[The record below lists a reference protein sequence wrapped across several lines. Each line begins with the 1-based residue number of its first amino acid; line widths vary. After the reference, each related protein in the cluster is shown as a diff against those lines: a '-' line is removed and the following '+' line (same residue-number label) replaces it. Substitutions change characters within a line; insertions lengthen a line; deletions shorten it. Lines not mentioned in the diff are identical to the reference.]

1 MIPIKEYLR
10 ETANFNKSV
19 EDLTEFLNTNS
30 LRLNEL
36 IACLEEVFE
45 YLKRSNN
52 LIAFLKNYSRSFET
66 QVSEFGRVLLEN
78 KGIVSV
84 CQENLSKMERV
95 IANTQDITA
104 RVEENAHTFIK
115 LARVI
120 TYLAENIEVKAY
132 QAREEGRG
140 LAIIAREVFKLA
152 QSCQVPFQHFDEVLE
167 VIEKNN
173 APLLEELN
181 KTIEEATV
189 SSSSLLEF
197 LSSLQTINESME
209 ILRKFIRSIEEGG
222 IIFARLET
230 EINEHLTFVRDQLSN
245 ALTRIDE
252 ISVRGSE
259 ITNLSQILYELNNI
273 ANSQYDMRSKFY
285 AFQQFKHLLQENLN
299 NLKNLKIGDRPA
311 LLSQELIEELHH
323 IVGQVKQMYE
333 IINRTNSEVENL
345 AIMMDRISGI
355 RLSLNQFFVSLRMVA
370 ERIQTF
376 KGIMKEQLTF
386 IENLL
391 AIGAKIITKIKTLSI
406 FSRLE
411 QSHST
416 KAKEL
421 ITPIINEFIQLSQ
434 NMHSVFASLE
444 ADVFKLRQ
452 IVDTLETVIPQKEFF
467 QLPVPDFSRIKIF
480 FDDTLRVFENVLVH
494 SKNLEDLVDMLG
506 KANFLL
512 QRHWESYEQLVKNMA
527 KYQNYFLLSSE
538 MEVPAPALIQ
548 KQRTLKMNLLNDP
561 VTLKPDKKTDAT
573 SQQVI
578 VNYSAGLFQFGF
590 GVSVIPG
597 LCREYSVSQDGCEY
611 IFSIREN
618 LKYANGKKLSIED
631 IRTGIERGLNGPNHN
646 LLEMISGARDFLKSQ
661 DPSSLRVKILDQH
674 RLMVN
679 LEHPYLPFLANLA
692 TNIADPYIEDELPMG
707 MGPFKLLAWNR
718 GKDIILE
725 ANDFYFEGRPAF
737 DILQFYI
744 TTDDEFAYELFKN
757 GELAIYQPGRKSLR
771 KIKEEIPEL
780 MVKTPELSVQ
790 FLCFHCQ
797 KPPFNNRLVRKA
809 ICHAINVEKFVND
822 LLEDMAVP
830 AKGFFPPSMP
840 VFNRKLNGYKYDPS
854 KSREL
859 LKQAGFSGGLP
870 DRYIFDVSDTP
881 ASLRRAEFIQSSL
894 NEIGVKVEINP
905 QPWHDFLEN
914 VYRGNFV
921 LCLQGWISDTG
932 DPDNFVYPLF
942 HSNSFGYSGN
952 TFFFSNP
959 EIDKMIENARQIRNI
974 KQRWNYYQ
982 QIEEKILDE
991 APGLF
996 LFHSLKNLVIQKGIR
1011 GFKPNPLSII
1021 KAKYVHSNIEQ
1032 LEKEDI
1038 LSEKIKPQ
1046 LVSA

>member
-1 MIPIKEYLR
+1 MILIREYLND
-10 ETANFNKSV
+10 TANFNKSV

-30 LRLNEL
+30 LCLNEL
-36 IACLEEVFE
+36 IARLEEVFE
-45 YLKRSNN
+45 FLKRSNN
-52 LIAFLKNYSRSFET
+52 LIAFLKNYSRTFET
-66 QVSEFGRVLLEN
+66 QVSEFGRILLEN
-78 KGIVSV
+78 KGIISV
-84 CQENLSKMERV
+84 CQENLSRMEKV
-95 IANTQDITA
+95 IADTQEITA
-104 RVEENAHTFIK
+104 RVEENSHTFIK
-115 LARVI
+115 LARMI

-140 LAIIAREVFKLA
+140 LAVIAREVYKLA

-197 LSSLQTINESME
+197 LSSLQTINESMD
-209 ILRKFIRSIEEGG
+209 ILQKFIRSIEEGG
-222 IIFARLET
+222 IIFTRLET
-230 EINEHLTFVRDQLSN
+230 KINEHLAFVREQLSN

-252 ISVRGSE
+252 ISVHGSE
-259 ITNLSQILYELNNI
+259 ITALSQILYELYSITN
-273 ANSQYDMRSKFY
+273 AQYDIRSKFY
-285 AFQQFKHLLQENLN
+285 ALQQFKHLLQENFK
-299 NLKNLKIGDRPA
+299 NLQSLKIGDKPV

-323 IVGQVKQMYE
+323 IVGQVNQMYA
-333 IINRTNSEVENL
+333 IINRTSREVEHL
-345 AIMMDRISGI
+345 TIMMDRISSI
-355 RLSLNQFFVSLRMVA
+355 RLSLNQFFASLRMVA

-376 KGIMKEQLTF
+376 KNILKEQLTF

-391 AIGAKIITKIKTLSI
+391 AIGTKIITKIKTLSI

-411 QSHST
+411 QSHSSE
-416 KAKEL
+416 AKEL

-434 NMHSVFASLE
+434 NMHSVFNSLE

-452 IVDTLETVIPQKEFF
+452 IVDNLEAVAPQKEFF

-480 FDDTLRVFENVLVH
+480 FDDTLRVFESVLVH
-494 SKNLEDLVDMLG
+494 SKNLEELVDMLDRE
-506 KANFLL
+506 NYLL
-512 QRHWESYEQLVKNMA
+512 QRHWERYEQSLKNMA
-527 KYQNYFLLSSE
+527 KYKNYFLSSSE
-538 MEVPAPALIQ
+538 MEVPAPSLIHKQ
-548 KQRTLKMNLLNDP
+548 KTLKINLLNDP

-573 SQQVI
+573 SQQVV

-597 LCREYSVSQDGCEY
+597 LCSEYSVSQDGCEY
-611 IFSIREN
+611 VFSIRED

-631 IRTGIERGLNGPNHN
+631 IQTGIVRGLSGPNHN
-646 LLEMISGARDFLKSQ
+646 LLEMISGARDFLKSRE
-661 DPSSLRVKILDQH
+661 PSCLRIKILDQH
-674 RLMVN
+674 RLMVH
-679 LEHPYLPFLANLA
+679 LEHAYLPFLANLA
-692 TNIADPYIEDELPMG
+692 TNIADPYIEDDLPIG
-707 MGPFKLLAWNR
+707 MGPFKLLTWNR

-737 DILQFYI
+737 DILKFYI

-771 KIKEEIPEL
+771 KIKEEVPEL
-780 MVKTPELSVQ
+780 LVTTPELSVQ

-797 KPPFNNRLVRKA
+797 TPPFNNKLVRKA

-830 AKGFFPPSMP
+830 AKGFFPPAMP
-840 VFNRKLNGYKYDPS
+840 VFNRKLNGYKYDPA

-894 NEIGVKVEINP
+894 NEIGVKIEIKP

-914 VYRGNFV
+914 VYRGNFM

-959 EIDKMIENARQIRNI
+959 EIDKMIEHARQIRNI

-982 QIEEKILDE
+982 QIEEMILDE

-1021 KAKYVHSNIEQ
+1021 RAKYVHSNIEQ
-1032 LEKEDI
+1032 FEKQGI

-1046 LVSA
+1046 LISA